1 MKLKLLDLFLRET
14 VRSQAFCAR
23 RNYTK
28 LSDEN
33 LELYIHHKVTSYS
46 NESARFSRVT
56 HDMLKLVIQKSQE
69 FMFEHLGKSAVSQ
82 RDVQRCFSLIEFF
95 RQHAP
100 DDLQRDGPE
109 QMMQSAVI
117 LATSVAYFFRLP
129 QEEVI
134 GLDNRPIRLRDR
146 YLQKIEKAC
155 RNRFLVTVKKC
166 VDQFVTPQNFKIQ
179 SGIALNQA
187 LKENIFCMVAALET
201 NIPVSIIGLPGSSK
215 TLSFQIVQRNLRGE
229 ADSPTEFCKRFKEIQ
244 AFFYQCNEYSTEEE
258 IKSVFDLAIERQ
270 NDLDA
275 AAGRNKSNKRCV
287 VFLDEA
293 SLPNEKK
300 MVLKV
305 LHPYLDE
312 HRVAAVV
319 ISNVPLDAANANRL
333 IEVHRGLASDED
345 LEVLAKGCLGVEN
358 DVVSDDMDMAKIVTG
373 LCQGYKKVIE
383 CSHRVPVEGRIACGQ
398 EAEVYGLADGQAY
411 LNGTTAIVQAFNAEA
426 NTYNVSI
433 PAFGDDVPVPPT
445 ISANNLRRIE
455 MIKVFGSFHF
465 RDFIYLLRHINRVN
479 RDKKL
484 TSLDEDTLLK
494 ALECNFG
501 GIPEDQFKQL
511 ADIFFSEVS
520 KSLGDDDFV
529 VPPDEQMRTPLEVFR
544 HSLQEAEAAKDESDE
559 YSELHPRFK
568 LIIDSSEDDSA
579 ARLLE
584 TVGVEFDRI
593 FRMSDFPDDNTELH
607 YARLI
612 SDIKMSM
619 ERGET
624 ILLIDTD
631 RIQGS
636 FCASTVPCTAGLLSC
651 CAAF

>member
-1 MKLKLLDLFLRET
+1 
-14 VRSQAFCAR
+14 
-23 RNYTK
+23 
-28 LSDEN
+28 
-33 LELYIHHKVTSYS
+33 
-46 NESARFSRVT
+46 
-56 HDMLKLVIQKSQE
+56 
-69 FMFEHLGKSAVSQ
+69 MFEHLGKSAVSQ

-95 RQHAP
+95 RKHAP
-100 DDLQRDGPE
+100 DDLRREMNEE
-109 QMMQSAVI
+109 QMMQSAVM
-117 LATSVAYFFRLP
+117 LAASVAYFFRLP

-146 YLQKIEKAC
+146 YLKTIERAC
-155 RNRFLVTVKKC
+155 RNKFLVTVRRC
-166 VDQFVTPQNFKIQ
+166 VNQFVTPHNFKIQ
-179 SGIALNQA
+179 KGIALNQA

-244 AFFYQCNEYSTEEE
+244 AFFYQCNEYSTEQE
-258 IKSVFDLAIERQ
+258 ISSVFNLAIERQ

-305 LHPYLDE
+305 LHPFLDE

-333 IEVHRGLASDED
+333 IEVHRGLASDDD
-345 LEVLAKGCLGVEN
+345 LEVLARGCLGVE
-358 DVVSDDMDMAKIVTG
+358 DDLVTDEMAKIVTG

-383 CSHRVPVEGRIACGQ
+383 CSKRVLVEGRIACGQ
-398 EAEVYGLADGQAY
+398 EAEVCGLTDLEY
-411 LNGTTAIVQAFNAEA
+411 LNRSTAIVKAFDSEA
-426 NTYNVSI
+426 NVYEVSI
-433 PAFGDDVPVPPT
+433 TLGGEPEQVPP
-445 ISANNLRRIE
+445 ISAENLRRIE
-455 MIKVFGSFHF
+455 MTKVFPTFHF
-465 RDFIYLLRHINRVN
+465 RDFIYLLRHINRV
-479 RDKKL
+479 RDPDDQL
-484 TSLDEDTLLK
+484 TSLNADTLFK

-501 GIPEDQFKQL
+501 GIPDDEFRHL
-511 ADIFFSEVS
+511 AEIFFSEVS
-520 KSLGDDDFV
+520 KSLDDDEFV
-529 VPPDEQMRTPLEVFR
+529 VPPEKDMRTPLEVFR
-544 HSLQEAEAAKDESDE
+544 QSLEDAKETTHGSEE

-584 TVGVEFDRI
+584 TVGVDFDRV

-612 SDIKMSM
+612 SEIKMSM
-619 ERGET
+619 ERGDT

-636 FCASTVPCTAGLLSC
+636 FCAS
-651 CAAF
+651 

>member
-1 MKLKLLDLFLRET
+1 MH
-14 VRSQAFCAR
+14 SR

-28 LSDEN
+28 LNREN
-33 LELYIHHKVTSYS
+33 LKLYIHHKVTSYS
-46 NESARFSRVT
+46 NEGAMFHRAT
-56 HDMLKLVIQKSQE
+56 HDMLAHIIELSQD

-100 DDLQRDGPE
+100 EDLKAEMNEE
-109 QMMQSAVI
+109 QMMQSAVM
-117 LATSVAYFFRLP
+117 LAASVTYFFRLP
-129 QEEVI
+129 QEEVL
-134 GLDNRPIRLRDR
+134 GLDNCPIRLRDR
-146 YLQKIEKAC
+146 YLETIERAC
-155 RNRFLVTVKKC
+155 RNRFLVTIKRC
-166 VDQFVTPQNFKIQ
+166 VNQFVTPHNFKIQ
-179 SGIALNQA
+179 KGIALNQA

-244 AFFYQCNEYSTEEE
+244 AFFYQCNEYSTEQE
-258 IKSVFDLAIERQ
+258 IASVFNLAIERQ

-293 SLPNEKK
+293 SLPDEKK

-333 IEVHRGLASDED
+333 IEVHRGLASDDD
-345 LEVLAKGCLGVEN
+345 LEVLARGCLGVEEGMVT
-358 DVVSDDMDMAKIVTG
+358 DEMAKAVTG

-383 CSHRVPVEGRIACGQ
+383 CSERVLVEGRIACGQ
-398 EAEVYGLADGQAY
+398 EAEVCGLIGGLEY
-411 LNGTTAIVQAFNAEA
+411 LNGTTAIVKSYDSEA
-426 NTYNVSI
+426 NAYEVSI
-433 PAFGDDVPVPPT
+433 TLGGETERPPP
-445 ISANNLRRIE
+445 ISAENLRRIE
-455 MIKVFGSFHF
+455 VRKLFRSFHF
-465 RDFIYLLRHINRVN
+465 RDFIYLLRHINRVKP
-479 RDKKL
+479 DGQL
-484 TSLDEDTLLK
+484 TSLNARTLFK

-501 GIPEDQFKQL
+501 GIPDDQFKIL
-511 ADIFFSEVS
+511 ADMFFSEVS
-520 KSLGDDDFV
+520 KSLGDDEFEM
-529 VPPDEQMRTPLEVFR
+529 PSEEEMRTPLEVFR
-544 HSLQEAEAAKDESDE
+544 ESLKDAKEATRGSEE

-584 TVGVEFDRI
+584 TVGVKFDKV

-619 ERGET
+619 ERGDT

-636 FCASTVPCTAGLLSC
+636 FCASPPCCLRLCFFLTSNC
-651 CAAF
+651 SRR